1 MKTTAATK
9 DLFDER
15 GKLEEEIKKLESAA
29 GGTVEKPELPSVKLD
44 YITYDPP
51 TDDQLKQNASD
62 SLQSYK
68 DGQISAIKNNSAAEA
83 EMLAGKK
90 DEYSAKFDAEK
101 SQLEELYDAA
111 ARRIDNDVIKRGL
124 ARSTVAT
131 SSKGDLESEYLKKS
145 ADLNRDY
152 GKQLADIDAQISQ
165 IDGKL
170 KAALDDFNISYAVK
184 LNEKLAELREERNK
198 KTYEAV
204 KYNNEI
210 KAKQAQLD
218 ASKAKTESDLY
229 SAALDRIK
237 KENSLDGLSQSDR
250 NDLYR
255 SVYAQMDAYLSSL
268 DETTAR
274 LEIRNHDLF
283 RTHLSDYYYYKLY
296 DKYGR

>member
-1 MKTTAATK
+1 MKTFAETK

-15 GKLEEEIKKLESAA
+15 GKLEDEIKKIESAA
-29 GGTVEKPELPSVKLD
+29 TGGVEKVELPSVKLD
-44 YITYDPP
+44 YVTYEPP
-51 TDDQLKQNASD
+51 TDEQLKQSATD
-62 SLQSYK
+62 SLQSYRNE
-68 DGQISAIKNNSAAEA
+68 QIDAIKNNSAAEA
-83 EMLAGKK
+83 EMLAGKR
-90 DEYSAKFDAEK
+90 DEYSAKFDAQRAE
-101 SQLEELYDAA
+101 LEELFNAA
-111 ARRIDNDVIKRGL
+111 SRRIDNDVIKRGL

-131 SSKGDLESEYLKKS
+131 SGKSDLENEYLKKS
-145 ADLNRDY
+145 ADLSKDY
-152 GKQLADIDAQISQ
+152 GKQIADIDAQISQ

-170 KAALDDFNISYAVK
+170 NTALNDFNIAYAVK

-218 ASKAKTESDLY
+218 ANKAKTESDLY
-229 SAALDRIK
+229 SAALDRRK
-237 KENSLDGLSQSDR
+237 KENSLDGLSESDR
-250 NDLYR
+250 NEIYR

-268 DETTAR
+268 DEQTAR